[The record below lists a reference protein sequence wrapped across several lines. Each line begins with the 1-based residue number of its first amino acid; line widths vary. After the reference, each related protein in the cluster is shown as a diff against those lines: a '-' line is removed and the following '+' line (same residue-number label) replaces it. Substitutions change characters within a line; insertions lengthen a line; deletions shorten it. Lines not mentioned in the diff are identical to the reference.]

1 MRISDVAQRTSPN
14 PSDCSET
21 ANYVQTLIAS
31 GRINAWLERTTEDF
45 PNWVIR
51 FAQSSMEGPLARSEE
66 QRYADLVSQ
75 IARTAMITER
85 MKETSRQLGLSKEHI
100 SWLKKEQKNKEPKEA
115 GKRNPFMNPIDDP
128 MIEED
133 IMADK

>member
-1 MRISDVAQRTSPN
+1 
-14 PSDCSET
+14 
-21 ANYVQTLIAS
+21 
-31 GRINAWLERTTEDF
+31 
-45 PNWVIR
+45 
-51 FAQSSMEGPLARSEE
+51 MEGPLARSEE